1 MITVEFE
8 YTDSSVGYRKRLT
21 HRMILSDDNI
31 KKAQAF
37 FHSIGAY
44 DQQDNS
50 QNVLLM
56 AIVQTVDVDHI
67 SKIRIVEYV

>member
-21 HRMILSDDNI
+21 QKLTLTNEAIAD
-31 KKAQAF
+31 AQEF
-37 FHSIGAY
+37 FRSIGAY

-56 AIVQTVDVDHI
+56 AIVQTVDIDHI